1 MEAARVEDP
10 LPADEHAA
18 VVGYLT
24 QLYAGVFGAEEI
36 AVHVRDYVGPHFGK
50 MALSFLTQSLAP
62 GARVL
67 DVGAGFGTFV
77 LLARQAGFDAM
88 GIEQAAFEVEFARR
102 RLSRLR
108 QEDDPKRV
116 YRCGDAHGLELTAA
130 SLDAVTFWNV
140 LEHIRDY
147 RALLADAARMLR
159 PGGSVFIICPNYAAF
174 RQEAHYQVPWIPLLP
189 RRLASVYLRRQG
201 RNPNYFETGI
211 FYRTH
216 WGVLW
221 TLKRLGFEVF
231 RIDNTESMD
240 LKPGNLPR
248 LLRHPLQLL
257 RFYNPFVE
265 SVVVAARTG
274 TR

>member
-201 RNPNYFETGI
+201 RNPNYIETGI